1 MNFSD
6 EGEVSV
12 GMKPLGL
19 KAWSCGE
26 KKMET
31 KLEEN
36 YRKSEGEGRRRM
48 GAPVSRDSSG

>member
-12 GMKPLGL
+12 GIEPLGL

-31 KLEEN
+31 KLGEN
-36 YRKSEGEGRRRM
+36 YTNSEREERRRRTE
-48 GAPVSRDSSG
+48 ALVNRQQ